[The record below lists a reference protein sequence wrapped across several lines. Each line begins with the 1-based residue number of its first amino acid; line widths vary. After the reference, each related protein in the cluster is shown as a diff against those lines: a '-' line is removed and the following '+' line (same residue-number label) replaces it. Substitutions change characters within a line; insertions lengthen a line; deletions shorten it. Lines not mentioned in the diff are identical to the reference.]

1 MKIVL
6 LEAPSAKEE
15 WADIL
20 EQKYTEK
27 LKHFISFEVVK
38 CKTTSNSRAN
48 SEQKKKEDSLGL
60 MKQIREDDFVI
71 LLDEKGDSKDSIAWS
86 KLIEKQ
92 MHGGKKRIIFV
103 VGGAFGVDETL
114 KTRADKKLSLSPMVL
129 NHLIAKSVVLE
140 QIYRSF
146 SIIKGLPYHNI

>member
-15 WADIL
+15 WADSL
-20 EQKYTEK
+20 EQKYSEK
-27 LKHFISFEVVK
+27 LKHFIGFEVIK
-38 CKTTSNSRAN
+38 CKTASNSRSN
-48 SEQKKKEDSLGL
+48 SDQKKKEDSLAL
-60 MKQIREDDFVI
+60 LKQIRDDDYVI
-71 LLDEKGDSKDSIAWS
+71 LLDENGESKDSIAWS

-92 MHGGKKRIIFV
+92 MVGGKKRLVFI
-103 VGGAFGVDETL
+103 VGGAFGVDENV
-114 KTRADKKLSLSPMVL
+114 KTRAQKKLSLSPMVL

-146 SIIKGLPYHNI
+146 CIIKGLPYHNI